1 MLIECDKEG
10 YLKYIKDDPVR
21 PDLFDDDAVRFD
33 GNFRV
38 YADIDRQGFGINV
51 NAIIC
56 VVIAPF
62 IPQNEKTIQDFA
74 SGDLKSLA
82 IIQSEEG
89 GSFEPPTTAGKVL
102 CPYSLWSYEKGAGR
116 RLVNSLLEAVPIMYP
131 DVDYVIT
138 MSPPTKMA
146 MNFHTSNGASMLS
159 PNKDTVNYEY
169 EIENYG
175 VSIH

>member
-1 MLIECDKEG
+1 MLIECDKAG
-10 YLKYIKDDPVR
+10 YLEYIKDDPVR
-21 PDLFDDDAVRFD
+21 PNLFDDDAVRFD

-38 YADIDRQGFGINV
+38 YADIDRQGFGISV
-51 NAIIC
+51 NAVIC

-74 SGDLKSLA
+74 RGDLK
-82 IIQSEEG
+82 IQPEEW
-89 GSFEPPTTAGKVL
+89 EEYTIL

-116 RLVNSLLEAVPIMYP
+116 RLVNSLLEVVPIMYP
-131 DVDYVIT
+131 NVHYVIT

-146 MNFHTSNGASMLS
+146 MDFHLGNGAHVIS

-169 EIENYG
+169 EIEDYRCS
-175 VSIH
+175 VH

>member
-1 MLIECDKEG
+1 MLIECDKAR

-21 PDLFDDDAVRFD
+21 PNLFDDDTVRFD

-38 YADIDRQGFGINV
+38 YADIDRQGFGISV
-51 NAIIC
+51 NAVIC

-62 IPQNEKTIQDFA
+62 LPQNEKTIQDFA
-74 SGDLKSLA
+74 SGDLE
-82 IIQSEEG
+82 IQPEEG
-89 GSFEPPTTAGKVL
+89 DSFSKIL

-146 MNFHTSNGASMLS
+146 MDFHVGNGAHVLS

-169 EIENYG
+169 KIENYG
-175 VSIH
+175 CSIH

>member
-1 MLIECDKEG
+1 MLIECDKAG
-10 YLKYIKDDPVR
+10 YLEYIKDDPVR
-21 PDLFDDDAVRFD
+21 PNLFDDDAVRFD

-38 YADIDRQGFGINV
+38 YADIDRQGFGISV
-51 NAIIC
+51 NAVIC

-74 SGDLKSLA
+74 SGDLKR
-82 IIQSEEG
+82 QPEEW
-89 GSFEPPTTAGKVL
+89 EEYTIL

-116 RLVNSLLEAVPIMYP
+116 RLVNSLLEVVPIMYP
-131 DVDYVIT
+131 NVDHVIT

-146 MNFHTSNGASMLS
+146 MDFHLGNGAHVLS

-169 EIENYG
+169 EIEDYRCS
-175 VSIH
+175 VH

>member
-51 NAIIC
+51 NAVIC

-62 IPQNEKTIQDFA
+62 IPQNEGQIQAFA
-74 SGDLKSLA
+74 SGDLNASMA
-82 IIQSEEG
+82 IRSEGE
-89 GSFEPPTTAGKVL
+89 GSFGKVL

-146 MNFHTSNGASMLS
+146 MNFHTSNGASLLS
-159 PNKDTVNYEY
+159 SNKDTVNYEY